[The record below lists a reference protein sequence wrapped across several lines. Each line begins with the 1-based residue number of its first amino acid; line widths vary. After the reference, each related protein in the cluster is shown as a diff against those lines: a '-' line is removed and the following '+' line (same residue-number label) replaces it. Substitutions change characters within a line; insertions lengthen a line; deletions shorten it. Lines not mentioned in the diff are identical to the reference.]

1 MAEFELYIDGR
12 MCDLTDNFSVRLNR
26 QLINPGELSAK
37 DAQYSYSVTLP
48 ITSANNEIFGFAN
61 IEETR
66 GKFVR
71 MYIAELI
78 AGGVRIFMGNFRLSE
93 ISERA
98 YKGNLVIPAPKT
110 VKDVFNGITW
120 KDLTGHWLPFD
131 SLATSVSRYNRA
143 AATEPQKA
151 IFPYV
156 LYGVLPK
163 RAINGIY
170 SDRNVWDDSTIFSI
184 DNMPPSVNVLM
195 LLREAFSKKG
205 FQLNGNV
212 FSDLRLRELY
222 LSHKDDGKQGLPWNY
237 RSNGRI
243 KVEGTWQ
250 NAVPTNCVAKDSHCE
265 KAARISRHEPNLN
278 VFEVMSGSN
287 SIISHKEDP
296 GGNLIPTHYENGRP
310 GNAGARIVVPISGYY
325 KIEFAAS
332 LAILYRGAG
341 SCVMKDQ
348 DTGVT
353 YEEAI
358 TSTLKKKQIEIR
370 LTRTPDADLSSE
382 KLDGTF
388 CRDNLPQSPED
399 DERYYPRV
407 TDGKSVHLIDAAQDK
422 NIITGFSFGVG
433 DPFGENADRSNPMDS
448 RDIPSQTQIASPFL
462 SWDVDA
468 AGSDR
473 PLVIVPSPGYMRVN
487 SEGIGLETDKYKVAL
502 VNTPVSYDLVSG
514 DRTARGK
521 VCAIAWLNRGEVL
534 SIISVSYPAIYSIN
548 YSLELTPFR
557 SDKDWIPGYYREQ
570 GKLPTLDWNDSPTF
584 ESDRIDLFKF
594 MPQEDK
600 VDDWITEFC
609 KAFNLRLSQTG
620 NDTFSLDTKPT
631 RKSYDG
637 SYVDLDGVTSVRDR
651 VNTPLGLPSLYK
663 LGFTVDMEEEG
674 YFLTND
680 DGGGEY
686 STGATEEKIIEQ
698 KSKFSYNWFKD
709 IIWKGDIGSVTL
721 PLPIISKHDVW
732 VNEMPYSEAQGKSY
746 TDLAPRFWLY
756 GGLLNDLGASFTF
769 NGDSVAVAKVT
780 NSNDLITL
788 DYKGGKLSILDRFFT
803 LLITGSSHYTK
814 VEGYLSPA
822 QYEALN
828 GTTYAMFNGDLYYIA
843 ELSGYDPSG
852 RNKTEI
858 KLIRKI

>member
-1 MAEFELYIDGR
+1 
-12 MCDLTDNFSVRLNR
+12 
-26 QLINPGELSAK
+26 
-37 DAQYSYSVTLP
+37 
-48 ITSANNEIFGFAN
+48 
-61 IEETR
+61 
-66 GKFVR
+66 
-71 MYIAELI
+71 
-78 AGGVRIFMGNFRLSE
+78 
-93 ISERA
+93 
-98 YKGNLVIPAPKT
+98 
-110 VKDVFNGITW
+110 
-120 KDLTGHWLPFD
+120 
-131 SLATSVSRYNRA
+131 
-143 AATEPQKA
+143 
-151 IFPYV
+151 
-156 LYGVLPK
+156 
-163 RAINGIY
+163 
-170 SDRNVWDDSTIFSI
+170 
-184 DNMPPSVNVLM
+184 
-195 LLREAFSKKG
+195 
-205 FQLNGNV
+205 
-212 FSDLRLRELY
+212 
-222 LSHKDDGKQGLPWNY
+222 
-237 RSNGRI
+237 
-243 KVEGTWQ
+243 
-250 NAVPTNCVAKDSHCE
+250 
-265 KAARISRHEPNLN
+265 
-278 VFEVMSGSN
+278 
-287 SIISHKEDP
+287 
-296 GGNLIPTHYENGRP
+296 
-310 GNAGARIVVPISGYY
+310 
-325 KIEFAAS
+325 
-332 LAILYRGAG
+332 
-341 SCVMKDQ
+341 
-348 DTGVT
+348 
-353 YEEAI
+353 
-358 TSTLKKKQIEIR
+358 
-370 LTRTPDADLSSE
+370 
-382 KLDGTF
+382 
-388 CRDNLPQSPED
+388 
-399 DERYYPRV
+399 
-407 TDGKSVHLIDAAQDK
+407 
-422 NIITGFSFGVG
+422 
-433 DPFGENADRSNPMDS
+433 
-448 RDIPSQTQIASPFL
+448 
-462 SWDVDA
+462 
-468 AGSDR
+468 
-473 PLVIVPSPGYMRVN
+473 MRVN
-487 SEGIGLETDKYKVAL
+487 SEGIGLETDKYKVVL
-502 VNTPVSYDLVSG
+502 VNTPVSYDIVSG

-521 VCAIAWLNRGEVL
+521 VCAIAWLNGGEVL

-709 IIWKGDIGSVTL
+709 IIWKGDTGSVTL

-788 DYKGGKLSILDRFFT
+788 DYKGGKLSILDGFFT

-814 VEGYLSPA
+814 AEGYLSPA